1 VKPVIQTK
9 FNSEGNC
16 FAACIASLL
25 ECDIN
30 EVPFLGKEESW
41 EDYELRLN
49 DFLKQR
55 YQLFVYVA
63 EYDLEQYEY
72 FFQVDLKDTYYIVG
86 GDAERG
92 HYHAV
97 VYKNGQLAH
106 DPHPSGVGLLNVQT
120 VYLFQKVFL

>member
-1 VKPVIQTK
+1 MKPVIQTK

-55 YQLFVYVA
+55 YQLFMFA
-63 EYDLEQYEY
+63 EYDIEY
-72 FFQVDLKDTYYIVG
+72 CKHFFEVDLKDTYYIVG

-92 HYHAV
+92 YYHAV
-97 VYKNGQLAH
+97 VYKNGHLAH

>member
-1 VKPVIQTK
+1 MKPVFQTK

-16 FAACIASLL
+16 FAACVASLL
-25 ECDIN
+25 ACDIN

-55 YQLFVYVA
+55 YQLFVYCTA
-63 EYDLEQYEY
+63 YDLEQYEY
-72 FFQVDLKDTYYIVG
+72 FFQVDLKDTYYIVA

-92 HYHAV
+92 FFHSV
-97 VYKNGQLAH
+97 VYKNGKLAH

>member
-1 VKPVIQTK
+1 MKPVIQTK

-16 FAACIASLL
+16 FAACIASLF

-49 DFLKQR
+49 DFLRKC
-55 YQLFVYVA
+55 YQVFMYVE
-63 EYDLEQYEY
+63 EYDLDRYKH
-72 FFQVDLKDTYYIVG
+72 FFEVDLNDTYYIVG

-92 HYHAV
+92 YYHAV

>member
-1 VKPVIQTK
+1 V
-9 FNSEGNC
+9 
-16 FAACIASLL
+16 ASLL
-25 ECDIN
+25 ACDIN

-55 YQLFVYVA
+55 YQLFVYVVS
-63 EYDLEQYEY
+63 YDLEQYEN
-72 FFQVDLKDTYYIVG
+72 FFKVDLKDTYYIVA

-92 HYHAV
+92 FFHSV
-97 VYKNGQLAH
+97 VYKNGKLAH

>member
-1 VKPVIQTK
+1 MKPVIQTK

-49 DFLKQR
+49 DFLRQR
-55 YQLFVYVA
+55 YQIFMFAVYDI
-63 EYDLEQYEY
+63 EYCKH

>member
-1 VKPVIQTK
+1 MKPVFQTK

-16 FAACIASLL
+16 FAACVASLL
-25 ECDIN
+25 ACDIN

-55 YQLFVYVA
+55 YQLFVYVVS
-63 EYDLEQYEY
+63 YDLEQYEN
-72 FFQVDLKDTYYIVG
+72 FFKVDLKDTYYIVA

-92 HYHAV
+92 FFHSV
-97 VYKNGQLAH
+97 VYKNGKLAH